1 LLPPFNYLCK
11 SANIYGMENN
21 WNIQTHNDK
30 KVRRVRICISVILS
44 ISGLVILASQV
55 IPLTKSYVDG
65 VVEQKRVDVKVDPV
79 PESYKK
85 YIQEE
90 FAYYDPG
97 LSYFANLSQQ
107 LGDIDLSGYFSY
119 NPETQSQRQVVIDKD
134 YKNDMSVTVESV
146 GIKDIVISSNVESSN
161 EAVYNQYL
169 KRGVAHFKG
178 TPLPG
183 DGGNS
188 FIYGHS
194 AVESFF
200 SRNRDL
206 PETIFSR
213 LNNID
218 IGQKVV
224 VKRDDKVLEYTV
236 RNKKIVEP
244 DDFSILQPV
253 HNKET
258 ITLMTC
264 WPLGLGTKRLIV
276 VAERR

>member
-1 LLPPFNYLCK
+1 MDFSAHFSFNPDTQ
-11 SANIYGMENN
+11 A
-21 WNIQTHNDK
+21 Q
-30 KVRRVRICISVILS
+30 RR
-44 ISGLVILASQV
+44 
-55 IPLTKSYVDG
+55 
-65 VVEQKRVDVKVDPV
+65 
-79 PESYKK
+79 
-85 YIQEE
+85 
-90 FAYYDPG
+90 
-97 LSYFANLSQQ
+97 
-107 LGDIDLSGYFSY
+107 
-119 NPETQSQRQVVIDKD
+119 VVIDSD
-134 YKNDMSVTVESV
+134 YREDMYVTIESV
-146 GIKDIVISSNVESSN
+146 GIGDVIISSNVESSQ
-161 EAVYNQYL
+161 ESVYNQYL

-213 LNNID
+213 LNDID

-224 VKRDDKVLEYTV
+224 VKRDGKVIEYVV

-253 HNKET
+253 YNKET
-258 ITLMTC
+258 VTLMTC
-264 WPLGLGTKRLIV
+264 WPLGLGSKRLIV

>member
-1 LLPPFNYLCK
+1 
-11 SANIYGMENN
+11 MENS

-30 KVRRVRICISVILS
+30 KVRRVRIWISIILS
-44 ISGLVILASQV
+44 FAGLVILASQV

-65 VVEQKRVDVKVDPV
+65 VVEQKRVDIKVDPV

-85 YIQEE
+85 YIEEE

-107 LGDIDLSGYFSY
+107 LGDLDMSGYFSY
-119 NPETQSQRQVVIDKD
+119 NPETQSQRQVLIDD
-134 YKNDMSVTVESV
+134 SYREDMYITIESV
-146 GIKDIVISSNVESSN
+146 GIKDIVISSNVESSR
-161 EAVYNQYL
+161 ESVYNQYL

-200 SRNRDL
+200 SRNRNL

-213 LNNID
+213 LNDID

-224 VKRDDKVLEYTV
+224 VNRDGKVLEYTV

-253 HNKET
+253 QNKET
-258 ITLMTC
+258 VTLMTC

>member
-1 LLPPFNYLCK
+1 
-11 SANIYGMENN
+11 MENS
-21 WNIQTHNDK
+21 WNVQTHSEN
-30 KVRRVRICISVILS
+30 KVRRIRIWISAVLAL
-44 ISGLVILASQV
+44 SGLVIVSSQV
-55 IPLTKSYVDG
+55 IPLTKSYVEG
-65 VVEQKRVDVKVDPV
+65 VVEQRRVDIKVDPV

-85 YIQEE
+85 YIEEE

-97 LSYFANLSQQ
+97 KSYFANLSQQ
-107 LGDIDLSGYFSY
+107 LGNLDITGQYSY
-119 NPETQSQRQVVIDKD
+119 NPDTKTQREVLIDRE
-134 YKNDMSVTVESV
+134 YKTDMSVTIESV
-146 GIKDIVISSNVESSN
+146 GIKNIKISSNVESSN
-161 EAVYNQYL
+161 ESVYNQYL
-169 KRGVAHFKG
+169 KNGVAHFKG

-200 SRNRDL
+200 SRHRDL

-213 LNNID
+213 LNDID

-224 VKRDDKVLEYTV
+224 VNREDKVLEYIV
-236 RNKKIVEP
+236 RNKKIVDP
-244 DDFSILQPV
+244 DDFTILQPL

-258 ITLMTC
+258 VTLMTC
-264 WPLGLGTKRLIV
+264 WPLGIGTKRLIV

>member
-1 LLPPFNYLCK
+1 
-11 SANIYGMENN
+11 MENT
-21 WNIQTHNDK
+21 WNIDTQSEK
-30 KVRRVRICISVILS
+30 KIRRTRIIVSAVLAA
-44 ISGLVILASQV
+44 SGLIVVASQA
-55 IPLTKSYVDG
+55 IPLSKSYVEG
-65 VVEQKRVDVKVDPV
+65 MVEQRRVDVKVDPV
-79 PESYKK
+79 PESYRTF
-85 YIQEE
+85 IQEE

-97 LSYFANLSQQ
+97 QSYFANLSRQ
-107 LGDIDLSGYFSY
+107 LGDLDISEQYSY
-119 NPETQSQRQVVIDKD
+119 DPVTKSQRRVLIDKE
-134 YKNDMSVTVESV
+134 YKRDMSITIESV
-146 GIKDIVISSNVESSN
+146 GIKNIKISSNVESSN
-161 EAVYNQYL
+161 EEVYNQYL
-169 KRGVAHFKG
+169 KNGVAHFRG

-200 SRNRDL
+200 SRHRDL

-213 LNNID
+213 LNDID

-224 VKRDDKVLEYTV
+224 VNRDDNMLEYVV

-244 DDFSILQPV
+244 EDFSILQPIQ
-253 HNKET
+253 NKET
-258 ITLMTC
+258 VTLMTC

>member
-1 LLPPFNYLCK
+1 
-11 SANIYGMENN
+11 MENT
-21 WNIQTHNDK
+21 WNVATHSEK
-30 KVRRVRICISVILS
+30 KIKRTRIIVSVILAA
-44 ISGLVILASQV
+44 SGLIVVASQV
-55 IPLTKSYVDG
+55 VPLTKSYVEG
-65 VVEQKRVDVKVDPV
+65 MVEQRRVDIKVDPV
-79 PESYKK
+79 PESYKT

-97 LSYFANLSQQ
+97 QSYFANLSRQM
-107 LGDIDLSGYFSY
+107 GDLEFSGQYSY
-119 NPETQSQRQVVIDKD
+119 DPITKTQREVIINKD
-134 YKNDMSVTVESV
+134 YKNDMYITIESV
-146 GIKDIVISSNVESSN
+146 GIKDIKISSNVESSN

-169 KRGVAHFKG
+169 KNGVAHFRG

-200 SRNRDL
+200 SRHRDL

-213 LNNID
+213 LNDID

-224 VKRDDKVLEYTV
+224 VNKDDKVLEYTV
-236 RNKKIVEP
+236 RSKKIVEP
-244 DDFSILQPV
+244 EDFTILQPLQ
-253 HNKET
+253 NKET
-258 ITLMTC
+258 VTLMTC

>member
-1 LLPPFNYLCK
+1 
-11 SANIYGMENN
+11 MENT
-21 WNIQTHNDK
+21 WNVATHSEK
-30 KVRRVRICISVILS
+30 KIKRTRIIVSTILAA
-44 ISGLVILASQV
+44 SGLIVVASQV
-55 IPLTKSYVDG
+55 IPLTKSYVEG
-65 VVEQKRVDVKVDPV
+65 VVEQRRVDIKVDPV
-79 PESYKK
+79 PESYKT

-97 LSYFANLSQQ
+97 QSYFANLSRQM
-107 LGDIDLSGYFSY
+107 GDLELSGLYSY
-119 NPETQSQRQVVIDKD
+119 DPITKSQREVLINKD
-134 YKNDMSVTVESV
+134 YRNDMQITIESV
-146 GIKDIVISSNVESSN
+146 GIKNIKISSNVESSN
-161 EAVYNQYL
+161 ESVYNRYL
-169 KRGVAHFKG
+169 KDGVAHFQG

-200 SRNRDL
+200 SRHRDL

-213 LNNID
+213 LNDID

-224 VKRDDKVLEYTV
+224 VNRDGKVLEYTV

-244 DDFSILQPV
+244 EDFTILQPV
-253 HNKET
+253 QNKET
-258 ITLMTC
+258 VTLMTC

-276 VAERR
+276 VAERRL

>member
-1 LLPPFNYLCK
+1 
-11 SANIYGMENN
+11 MENT
-21 WNIQTHNDK
+21 WNVATHSEK
-30 KVRRVRICISVILS
+30 KIKRTRIIVSAILAT
-44 ISGLVILASQV
+44 SGLIVVASQI
-55 IPLTKSYVDG
+55 IPLTKSYVEG
-65 VVEQKRVDVKVDPV
+65 MVEQRRVDIKVDPV
-79 PESYKK
+79 PESYKT

-97 LSYFANLSQQ
+97 QSYFANLSRQMGN
-107 LGDIDLSGYFSY
+107 LELSGQYSY
-119 NPETQSQRQVVIDKD
+119 DPITKTQREVIINKD
-134 YKNDMSVTVESV
+134 YRNDMYITIESV
-146 GIKDIVISSNVESSN
+146 GIKDIKISSNVESSN
-161 EAVYNQYL
+161 EAVYNRYL
-169 KRGVAHFKG
+169 KDGVAHFQG

-200 SRNRDL
+200 SRHRDL

-213 LNNID
+213 LNDID

-224 VKRDDKVLEYTV
+224 VNKDDKVLEYTV

-244 DDFSILQPV
+244 EDFTILQPIQ
-253 HNKET
+253 NKET
-258 ITLMTC
+258 VTLMTC

>member
-1 LLPPFNYLCK
+1 
-11 SANIYGMENN
+11 MENK
-21 WNIQTHNDK
+21 WNVATHSEK
-30 KVRRVRICISVILS
+30 KIKRTRIIISIVLAV
-44 ISGLVILASQV
+44 SGLIVVASQV
-55 IPLTKSYVDG
+55 IPLTKSYVEG
-65 VVEQKRVDVKVDPV
+65 VVEQRRVEVKVDPV

-85 YIQEE
+85 YIKEE

-97 LSYFANLSQQ
+97 QSYFANLSQQ
-107 LGDIDLSGYFSY
+107 LGDMQVSGVYSY
-119 NPETQSQRQVVIDKD
+119 DPSTKTQKEVSINKD
-134 YKNDMSVTVESV
+134 YSKDMYVTIESV
-146 GIKDIVISSNVESSN
+146 GIKDIKISSNVESTD
-161 EAVYNQYL
+161 EKVYNKYL
-169 KRGVAHFKG
+169 KSGVAHFKG

-200 SRNRDL
+200 SRHKDL

-213 LNNID
+213 LNDID

-224 VKRDDKVLEYTV
+224 VKREDNVLEYVV

-244 DDFSILQPV
+244 EDFTILEPV
-253 HNKET
+253 QNKET
-258 ITLMTC
+258 VTLMTC

-276 VAERR
+276 VAEKR